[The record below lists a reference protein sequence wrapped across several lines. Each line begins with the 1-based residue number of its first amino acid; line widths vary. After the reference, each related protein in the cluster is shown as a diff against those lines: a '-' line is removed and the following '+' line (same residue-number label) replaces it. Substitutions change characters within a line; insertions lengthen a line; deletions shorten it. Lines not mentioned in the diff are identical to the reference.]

1 MTNPR
6 LRLPLLLLGAVALL
20 STPAFADEP
29 TADEIIKRSS
39 ENRTVSNSIQQ
50 MTLEVFDKSGNSRV
64 RKITSRVK
72 KGPQD
77 ATWSYV
83 YFDQP
88 EDVAGVQFLSI
99 ENPAGEDDQWMYM
112 PAIGSAN
119 RISGSSRK
127 GSFMGT
133 DFTYEDMAIGQP
145 EDGTHALGPRTK
157 VKVGATEFDCYVVE
171 SVPKP
176 ELNSAYTK
184 IVTYV
189 DTTEFMP
196 RQVDLFDKKGE
207 HVKRM
212 SFPDVEK
219 SGDVL
224 VPKLIVMENL
234 KRGTKTHLKVD
245 SYEVNV
251 DPSKLPD
258 QMFTKEYIEGE
269 G

>member
-1 MTNPR
+1 MTTRR
-6 LRLPLLLLGAVALL
+6 LRSPFILALASFLLAA
-20 STPAFADEP
+20 PAIAEGP

-72 KGPQD
+72 KGPED
-77 ATWSYV
+77 ATWNYV
-83 YFDQP
+83 YFDEP
-88 EDVAGVQFLSI
+88 EDVAGVQFLSV
-99 ENPAGEDDQWMYM
+99 ENPKGEDDQWMFM

-119 RISGSSRK
+119 RIAGSSRK

-133 DFTYEDMAIGQP
+133 DFTYEDMSIGQA
-145 EDGTHALGPRTK
+145 EDADHTLRESTTITVGGTTFECH
-157 VKVGATEFDCYVVE
+157 VVE
-171 SVPKP
+171 SIPKP
-176 ELNSAYTK
+176 ELKSAYTK
-184 IVTYV
+184 MVTFV

-207 HVKRM
+207 QVKRM
-212 SFPDVEK
+212 TFPNVEK

-258 QMFTKEYIEGE
+258 EMFTKEYIEGE